1 MDFIIGEHWG
11 MDSPLA
17 YTDPANTHEML
28 LRGANFAS
36 AGAGILNDT
45 GLIFVLT
52 WTQFVHKIRIY
63 WLFNL
68 DNHIPLHTIRLR
80 IQSFPL
86 IINVHEEMFVE
97 RAHPSPLF
105 LPFMT

>member
-1 MDFIIGEHWG
+1 MMDFIIGEHWG

-52 WTQFVHKIRIY
+52 
-63 WLFNL
+63 
-68 DNHIPLHTIRLR
+68 
-80 IQSFPL
+80 
-86 IINVHEEMFVE
+86 
-97 RAHPSPLF
+97 
-105 LPFMT
+105 

>member
-11 MDSPLA
+11 MESPLA
-17 YTDPANTHEML
+17 YTDPANTHNML

-52 WTQFVHKIRIY
+52 RTQFLYEVTQEYIVDLT
-63 WLFNL
+63 W
-68 DNHIPLHTIRLR
+68 
-80 IQSFPL
+80 
-86 IINVHEEMFVE
+86 IITCH
-97 RAHPSPLF
+97 
-105 LPFMT
+105 